1 MTDKDPIEG
10 FHITGY
16 DEDTQTL
23 TISVDPKI
31 LGRSDQEHALAI
43 KAIDILTDGPSVE
56 SVIFV
61 PRN

>member
-1 MTDKDPIEG
+1 MTEKDPIEG

-31 LGRSDQEHALAI
+31 LRKSDQEHALAI
-43 KAIDILTDGPSVE
+43 KAIDIMTDGPSVE
-56 SVIFV
+56 NVVFV
-61 PRN
+61 PRS